1 MKFEKIHEDMR
12 GEIALVLD
20 LLPDGREL
28 TLFTTRKGYARGGC
42 IHRKSG
48 ESCVVIKGEI
58 KYWIGD
64 KEPVTMMRGD
74 TCYIEAGTPHYF
86 IALTDETV
94 VMEWGALPEEK
105 KEKYPPSRML
115 VDRIN
120 VEAGK

>member
-12 GEIALVLD
+12 GEIAVVLD

-58 KYWIGD
+58 KYW
-64 KEPVTMMRGD
+64 R
-74 TCYIEAGTPHYF
+74 
-86 IALTDETV
+86 
-94 VMEWGALPEEK
+94 EK
-105 KEKYPPSRML
+105 
-115 VDRIN
+115 
-120 VEAGK
+120 